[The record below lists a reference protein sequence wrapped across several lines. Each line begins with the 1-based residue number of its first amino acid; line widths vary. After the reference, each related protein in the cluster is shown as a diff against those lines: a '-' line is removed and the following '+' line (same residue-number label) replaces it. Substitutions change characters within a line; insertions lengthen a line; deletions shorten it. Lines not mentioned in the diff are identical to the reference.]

1 MRLVRREGAGRMT
14 ATALAAH
21 RLAHQKKT
29 AGATGEPLIE
39 GRGLSLCYG
48 GRKVL
53 DGVDLSLS
61 AGEIVTLIGPN
72 GAGKSSLV
80 KVLLG
85 LVKPDAGTVTRA
97 TGLTVGYVPQ
107 KFAVHD
113 SIPLTVA
120 RLITLT
126 RRASREEVRMVLA
139 ETGIDHLADHPVVS
153 LSGGEQQRALIARA
167 LIGNPRL
174 MVLDEPV
181 QGVDFIGEARL
192 YDLIASI
199 RERHG
204 CGVLMVS
211 HDLHVVMA
219 ASDRVICMNAH
230 VCCHGVPEKVR
241 IDPEFVRLFGTD
253 AAKSLAVYSHD
264 HDHTH
269 DIGGHAHH
277 DHGHHDHDHP
287 HPHAAGAAG
296 TRR

>member
-1 MRLVRREGAGRMT
+1 VT
-14 ATALAAH
+14 SATLAAH
-21 RLAHQKKT
+21 RHAHRAQNG
-29 AGATGEPLIE
+29 GASGKPLIE
-39 GRGLSLCYG
+39 GRNLTLSYG

-53 DGVDLSLS
+53 DGVDLTLS

-85 LVKPDAGTVTRA
+85 LVAPDGGAVTRA
-97 TGLTVGYVPQ
+97 PGLTVGYVPQ
-107 KFAVHD
+107 KFAIHD

-126 RRASREEVRMVLA
+126 HRASRDKVRAVLA
-139 ETGIDHLADHPVVS
+139 ETGIGHLAGSPVVS
-153 LSGGEQQRALIARA
+153 LSGGELQRALIARA
-167 LIGNPRL
+167 LIGDPQL
-174 MVLDEPV
+174 IVLDEPV

-192 YDLIASI
+192 YDLIAGI
-199 RERHG
+199 RARHG

-230 VCCHGVPEKVR
+230 VCCHGVPEAVR
-241 IDPEFVRLFGTD
+241 IDPEFVRLFGAE
-253 AAKSLAVYSHD
+253 AARSLAVYSHD

-269 DIGGHAHH
+269 DIGGHAHR
-277 DHGHHDHDHP
+277 DHAHHDHAHHDHA
-287 HPHAAGAAG
+287 HHDHAHTHGDAAGG
-296 TRR
+296 RRR

>member
-1 MRLVRREGAGRMT
+1 MT
-14 ATALAAH
+14 AMALAAH
-21 RLAHQKKT
+21 RLARQQRT
-29 AGATGEPLIE
+29 GGAAGEPLIAA
-39 GRGLSLCYG
+39 RGLSLSYG
-48 GRKVL
+48 GRTVL
-53 DGVDLSLS
+53 DRVDLSLS
-61 AGEIVTLIGPN
+61 GGEIVTLIGPN

-85 LVKPDAGTVTRA
+85 LVKPDAGSVTRA
-97 TGLTVGYVPQ
+97 PGLTVGYAPQ

-113 SIPLTVA
+113 SIPLSVA
-120 RLITLT
+120 RLVTLT
-126 RRASREEVRMVLA
+126 RRASREEVRAVLA
-139 ETGIDHLADHPVVS
+139 ETGIEHLADHPVVS

-181 QGVDFIGEARL
+181 QGVDYIGEARL

-211 HDLHVVMA
+211 HDLRVVMA
-219 ASDRVICMNAH
+219 ASDRVICLNAH
-230 VCCHGVPEKVR
+230 VCCHGVPETVR
-241 IDPEFVRLFGTD
+241 IDPEFVRLFGAE
-253 AAKSLAVYSHD
+253 AAKSLAVYTHD

-277 DHGHHDHDHP
+277 DHAHHDHAHHDHA
-287 HPHAAGAAG
+287 HHDHGREHGAAAPG
-296 TRR
+296 ARR